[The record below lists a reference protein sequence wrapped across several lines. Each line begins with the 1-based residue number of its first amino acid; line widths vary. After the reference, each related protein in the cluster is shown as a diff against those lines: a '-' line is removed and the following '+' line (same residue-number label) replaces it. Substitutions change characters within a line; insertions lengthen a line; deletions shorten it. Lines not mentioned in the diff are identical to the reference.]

1 MQDYHFIANQSS
13 PEVGGKVTG
22 SNIIGTL
29 VNELLRYQDLNETVI
44 PSHFY
49 QTGLIGQ
56 SLVGQCRRSLS
67 YLSWAVSVLQA
78 LAASELHM
86 H

>member
-1 MQDYHFIANQSS
+1 MANQSS

-22 SNIIGTL
+22 LNIIGTL
-29 VNELLRYQDLNETVI
+29 VNELLRYQDLNEIVI

-56 SLVGQCRRSLS
+56 SLVGQRRGSLS
-67 YLSWAVSVLQA
+67 YLS
-78 LAASELHM
+78 
-86 H
+86 